1 MCRVYV
7 CVRARACACVRVR
20 VPQLILRF
28 SVLLYDSR
36 GRSALF
42 TRWLTCQLQQ
52 SRTRPL
58 KWGRLCPGLH
68 AAVCGEE
75 ISREG
80 GGGAPVVE
88 GVVRSAITTCTD

>member
-7 CVRARACACVRVR
+7 CVCARACACVRVR
-20 VPQLILRF
+20 VLQLILRF

-52 SRTRPL
+52 SRTCPL
-58 KWGRLCPGLH
+58 KWDRLCPGLR
-68 AAVCGEE
+68 AAVCGAE
-75 ISREG
+75 SSPG
-80 GGGAPVVE
+80 GGGGTPVVE